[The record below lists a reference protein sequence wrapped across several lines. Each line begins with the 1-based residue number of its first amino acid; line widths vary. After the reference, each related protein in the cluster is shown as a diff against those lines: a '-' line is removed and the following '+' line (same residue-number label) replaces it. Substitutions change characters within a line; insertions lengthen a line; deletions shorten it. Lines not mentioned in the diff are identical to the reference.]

1 MRAALVIA
9 SRDVRAAFESPL
21 AYVLIAAFAT
31 MSGLFFAHFLFSYS
45 DLSDALRME
54 ALKDPSLLSRF
65 TLERAVVSPALRV
78 QTALV
83 GVLAPLLTMRAL
95 AEEKRQGTME
105 LLLTAPITHVSLTLG
120 KWLGALAVA
129 CIAIALTIGQPL
141 ALIALAAPD
150 AGPILTG
157 YAGLFL
163 VAASFTALGLLASS
177 LTESPVVAAFLGFA
191 FVAASMACGVFGNK
205 MASNAGTAVAWLSP
219 LVHYDGLAE
228 GLVDT
233 SDLAFYL
240 LFPAA
245 VLYLTLRVVDSRRWR

>member
-1 MRAALVIA
+1 MRSALVIA
-9 SRDVRAAFESPL
+9 ARDVRAAFESPL

-31 MSGLFFAHFLFSYS
+31 MSGLFFAHFLFAYS
-45 DLSDALRME
+45 DLSDALRMA

-65 TLERAVVSPALRV
+65 TLERAVVSPALHA

-83 GVLAPLLTMRAL
+83 GVLVPLLTMRAL

-105 LLLTAPITHVSLTLG
+105 LLLTAPLTHVSLTLG

-129 CIAIALTIGQPL
+129 CVAIALTIGQPL

-150 AGPILTG
+150 PGPLLTG
-157 YAGLFL
+157 YMGLFL
-163 VAASFTALGLLASS
+163 VAASFTALGLLASA
-177 LTESPVVAAFLGFA
+177 LTESPVVAAFLGFV
-191 FVAASMACGVFGNK
+191 FVAATIACGIVGTT
-205 MASNAGTAVAWLSP
+205 MSTNAGTALAWLSP
-219 LVHYDGLAE
+219 LVHYDSLAV

-233 SDLAFYL
+233 RDLAFYL

-245 VLYLTLRVVDSRRWR
+245 VLYLTMRVVDSRRWR